1 MTQWCSGN
9 ALQSRHRCVCVCGV
23 WGGIIEEGVQNW
35 RRIHWK
41 QNQHCACLL
50 NTMCTSSTLCASH
63 TKTILPLS
71 LVFSLSCIP
80 QAKAD
85 GDDEAMFVD
94 ENFCTA
100 LEYGLAPTGGWGM
113 GIDRFTMMLTDTNN
127 IKEVLL
133 FPAMKPEEVAASA
146 AALGNLKV

>member
-1 MTQWCSGN
+1 MY
-9 ALQSRHRCVCVCGV
+9 
-23 WGGIIEEGVQNW
+23 
-35 RRIHWK
+35 
-41 QNQHCACLL
+41 
-50 NTMCTSSTLCASH
+50 
-63 TKTILPLS
+63 PP
-71 LVFSLSCIP
+71 P

-133 FPAMKPEEVAASA
+133 FPAMKPDDVAAASA
-146 AALGNLKV
+146 GVSKMTVGE

>member
-1 MTQWCSGN
+1 MCIQSYTLLHTLYTLYTQ
-9 ALQSRHRCVCVCGV
+9 
-23 WGGIIEEGVQNW
+23 
-35 RRIHWK
+35 
-41 QNQHCACLL
+41 
-50 NTMCTSSTLCASH
+50 TS
-63 TKTILPLS
+63 
-71 LVFSLSCIP
+71 

-133 FPAMKPEEVAASA
+133 FPAMKPDDAATA
-146 AALGNLKV
+146 AALGKMTLAS